1 VREHEARQL
10 HIAREQPGRR
20 EEEQVADTARLSYQV
35 MGTWIYCW
43 LYYIRG

>member
-1 VREHEARQL
+1 MQDDHLVIVEVGAAL
-10 HIAREQPGRR
+10 IKKLKNKI
-20 EEEQVADTARLSYQV
+20 LSYQV